1 MSVVENSLV
10 GVKLAIEASSN
21 GWMFGY
27 FPLIWN
33 FLSHKR
39 STSLWGPVAGSMHKT
54 LTLSTFVVEKDN
66 IFLGLDEYTTM
77 DFISVPF

>member
-1 MSVVENSLV
+1 MTVAENSLV
-10 GVKLAIEASSN
+10 GVKLAIETSSN

-39 STSLWGPVAGSMHKT
+39 STSLWLDRCTKT

-77 DFISVPF
+77 DFISVAF